1 MYRSSGDPIADRR
14 YAYAESAARDGD
26 WRAAAEVLEQ
36 ALERAP
42 QWAPAWLALGEAREK
57 LAETENAVAAYRAA
71 LSLDPDD
78 PLGAAPRLA
87 RLCAISPSALPQA
100 YVRELFDDY
109 APRYEKHL
117 TEGLSYRGP
126 ALIVQALDD
135 IAPGRRFARAF
146 DLGCGDGLMGAA
158 LRFRVETL
166 IGVDLSPAMAT
177 KARHRGVYDEAGT
190 GDICAFLESR
200 EAASADLIVAAD
212 ALPYFGDLSRLFL
225 SAARALAL
233 GGLFVFT
240 AEAFEGEGYRLG
252 ATLRFAHSRSYLAK
266 RAAEAGFDVRL
277 LETAAARQEKGRD
290 APGWVGLFGR
300 PA

>member
-1 MYRSSGDPIADRR
+1 MYRSSGDPTADRR

-57 LAETENAVAAYRAA
+57 LAETESAVAAYRAA
-71 LSLDPDD
+71 LALDPEDS
-78 PLGAAPRLA
+78 LGAAPRLA
-87 RLCAISPSALPQA
+87 RLCAFSPTALPRA

-117 TEGLSYRGP
+117 TEGLAYRGP
-126 ALIVQALDD
+126 TLIVQALDD
-135 IAPGRRFARAF
+135 VAPNRRFARAF

-158 LRFRVETL
+158 LRARVGTL

-177 KARHRGVYDEAGT
+177 KARHRGVYDEAET
-190 GDICAFLESR
+190 GEICAFLESCA
-200 EAASADLIVAAD
+200 AASADLIVAAD
-212 ALPYFGDLSRLFL
+212 ALPYFGDLNRLFL
-225 SAARALAL
+225 AVARALAQ

-252 ATLRFAHSRSYLAK
+252 ATLRFAHSRSYLTK
-266 RAAEAGFDVRL
+266 GAAEAGLDARL
-277 LETAAARQEKGRD
+277 LESAAARQERGRD